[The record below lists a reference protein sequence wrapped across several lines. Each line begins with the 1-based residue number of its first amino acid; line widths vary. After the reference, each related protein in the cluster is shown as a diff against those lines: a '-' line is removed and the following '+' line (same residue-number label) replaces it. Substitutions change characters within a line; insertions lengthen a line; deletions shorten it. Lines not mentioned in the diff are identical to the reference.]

1 MKAIV
6 DCNSFYA
13 ACERLFKPS
22 LHGKPVVVL
31 SNNDGCIVSRTDEAK
46 ALGIQM
52 AGPYY
57 QNKEEIEKNK
67 VAVFSSN
74 YHLYGD
80 LSWRVMETLRI
91 LSPHV
96 EVYSVDESFLDLDG
110 IDENKLHE
118 YALFLKHTTELWTGI
133 PVSIGV
139 APSKVLSKVANRLAK
154 KDKIGTRG
162 VMILQTPQQQ
172 MEALQRTAVEDV
184 WGVGGASSKKLRL
197 FNINTAWDLR
207 NMSEDW
213 ARKNLG
219 GVVGVRLIKELRGQ
233 PCIEMKDPLETK
245 KMIATTR
252 MFGKPVYELR
262 ELREAVATYITR
274 AAEKLRRQNSA
285 AKTISVFL
293 VTNNYSSHYEYR
305 PASSSLY
312 TTLPFA
318 TSLTNL
324 LIEHAMPLVEQLY
337 SKGSKYLKAG
347 VILSGIVPDNAV
359 QFNLFEQ
366 PSHHNE
372 KKLMKMID
380 NVNFSMR
387 NDVLKFAS
395 SGTKRDWKMRQELR
409 SPRYTTR
416 WDELYKV
423 R

>member
-13 ACERLFKPS
+13 SCERLFKPS
-22 LHGKPVVVL
+22 LYGRPVVVL
-31 SNNDGCIVSRTDEAK
+31 SNNDGCIVSGSDEAK
-46 ALGIQM
+46 ALGILK
-52 AGPYY
+52 AAPYY
-57 QNKEEIEKNK
+57 QHKAEIEKNN

-74 YHLYGD
+74 YNLYGD
-80 LSWRVMETLRI
+80 MSWRVMETLRI
-91 LSPHV
+91 LTPHV

-110 IDENKLHE
+110 IDENKL
-118 YALFLKHTTELWTGI
+118 YDYSLFLKETTELWTGI

-154 KDKIGTRG
+154 KDKPGTKG
-162 VMILQTPQQQ
+162 VMILQTAEQQ
-172 MEALQRTAVEDV
+172 MEALEKTQVEDV
-184 WGVGGASSKKLRL
+184 WGVGRANAKKLRL

-207 NMSEDW
+207 NMSEEW

-219 GVVGVRLIKELRGQ
+219 GVVGVRLIQELRGN
-233 PCIEMKDPLETK
+233 PCIEMKNPLETK

-262 ELREAVATYITR
+262 DLKEAVATYITR

-285 AKTISVFL
+285 AKIISVFL
-293 VTNNYSSHYEYR
+293 VTNNYSNAYEYN
-305 PASSSLY
+305 PTSVSLY
-312 TTLPFA
+312 ITLPFA
-318 TSLTNL
+318 TSLTNVM
-324 LIEHAMPLVEQLY
+324 IEHAMPLVENLY
-337 SKGSKYLKAG
+337 RKGSKYLKAG

-359 QFNLFEQ
+359 QYNLFEP
-366 PSHHNE
+366 PSHNTQKE
-372 KKLMKMID
+372 LMKMID

-416 WDELYKV
+416 WNELFKV
-423 R
+423 S

>member
-1 MKAIV
+1 
-6 DCNSFYA
+6 
-13 ACERLFKPS
+13 
-22 LHGKPVVVL
+22 
-31 SNNDGCIVSRTDEAK
+31 
-46 ALGIQM
+46 
-52 AGPYY
+52 
-57 QNKEEIEKNK
+57 
-67 VAVFSSN
+67 
-74 YHLYGD
+74 
-80 LSWRVMETLRI
+80 ME
-91 LSPHV
+91 
-96 EVYSVDESFLDLDG
+96 G
-110 IDENKLHE
+110 
-118 YALFLKHTTELWTGI
+118 
-133 PVSIGV
+133 
-139 APSKVLSKVANRLAK
+139 
-154 KDKIGTRG
+154 
-162 VMILQTPQQQ
+162 LQKTP
-172 MEALQRTAVEDV
+172 VEDV

-293 VTNNYSSHYEYR
+293 VTNNYSSHYEYK

-337 SKGSKYLKAG
+337 RKGSKYLKAG
-347 VILSGIVPDNAV
+347 VILSSIVPDNAV

-423 R
+423 K

>member
-293 VTNNYSSHYEYR
+293 VTNNYSSHYEYK

-318 TSLTNL
+318 TSLTNS